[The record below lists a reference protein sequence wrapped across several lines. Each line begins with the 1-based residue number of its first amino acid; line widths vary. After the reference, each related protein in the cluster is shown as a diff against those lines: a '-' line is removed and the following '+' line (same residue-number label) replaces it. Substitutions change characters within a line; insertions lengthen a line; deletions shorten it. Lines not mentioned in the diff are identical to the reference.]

1 MFKFSGVVFDY
12 RRCSLRLA
20 VGLIVLPLLSL
31 MLKDHY
37 SCRYFL
43 WHQRKYRLPLW
54 FFGIKESIGKSVF
67 FVHKESNGI
76 TDLQIKQF
84 QFLLL
89 TKISIITTFVEIKT
103 TNVVIR

>member
-1 MFKFSGVVFDY
+1 MFKFSMVVFDY
-12 RRCSLRLA
+12 RRCSFRLA

-31 MLKDHY
+31 VT
-37 SCRYFL
+37 
-43 WHQRKYRLPLW
+43 
-54 FFGIKESIGKSVF
+54 FFGI
-67 FVHKESNGI
+67 KESNGI